1 MRRVDRPGVDASA
14 PSHAPFSASAGPVPP
29 ARLAL
34 WERLAPRLMP
44 PSSRDE
50 WRAIL
55 QEPDE
60 ALLHEALWSFA
71 AKQERAEAPERAAE
85 LYAYLA
91 EAAAASKPD
100 LARRARER
108 LAFLQGS
115 GPVRLRVESLLH
127 RFSREACDPA
137 NLMAM
142 VLAGSVYR
150 LTRAGV
156 LSRLLAS
163 PAANPLT
170 RGFGARALAA
180 VSGFALEAP
189 VFTLGGKAAGAAL
202 GRPQAWDSES
212 FGRELASS
220 YLVLGGL
227 KLAGWGSQA
236 VYRRLVDPVGA
247 NLVFAPMQGGGG
259 RTQGSPLQLL
269 FQQGGMLSGI
279 LIGHS
284 LEERLGLRPRQDG
297 ATTLTDSLATLLQFH
312 VAGRLTCSAFGEGFH
327 RWERGLDAL
336 AERVAQ
342 NGPPLFRPPAPV
354 LLGATPA
361 RASLA
366 SPPVADSG
374 MLWAMSGIRD
384 AASGRPP
391 RRPEPSHLPSVA
403 SALRGLRS
411 LPRHSLPRDEV
422 HFLLRFSRKL
432 EAAGLKDN
440 AYLVLEKA
448 LELARRL
455 EYDSQAADCLG
466 RVGEAMA
473 DLSYLQDA
481 QRVFAE
487 ARRRIERT
495 NAHSRPHLLGDL
507 WAKQRRAQD
516 PDAADT
522 LKSALRAAR
531 RQIEAGQSSNAES
544 LAIRAA
550 AEGELALAR
559 DLIDELAVGHRAFA
573 VSELASRWAREGF
586 QHQTVAR
593 AILLEAKGEIHR
605 GAKLREN
612 NYPVYWLHRLGKA
625 LLAAGPDYRDD
636 VHEVAL
642 EMRSYL
648 KAHIPDATAFAS
660 QMVDA
665 VSLLAGARK
674 FHEARAIVATE
685 FRDPGFRSK
694 ALAAVLVELGRAERM
709 EDAEAL
715 LHSERLLIGDRVSVS
730 LELVSLY
737 RGKQGAWTPDAKRL
751 LKEVRELLLRHEF
764 SREGLSRFEALLRTA
779 GMFVEAG
786 DRVAGEE
793 LYEAA
798 RQAIAGD
805 VMIAPER
812 AADRYAELALERAAR
827 LGFAKIPENRPRLF
841 ETLRRAARQGEAQRA
856 ARLATLLGFCE
867 DGFEYAREEIASL
880 PEDYRLWARI
890 HLMEGA
896 SLLPRDTA
904 GRKALAQ
911 EVREILL
918 ASQESA
924 APLAPRV
931 HRRAAQLLL
940 KLDAPTWLR
949 IAHDKVRSTLGLRP
963 EGLQAFVWRTTGRT
977 IAFPEQDP
985 IFYQTLFWLAR
996 SGHRP
1001 SQGMVR
1007 EWLERLDFPAAQRR
1021 VLVRALRGSEGL
1033 ASEQKEK
1040 GKILH

>member
-34 WERLAPRLMP
+34 WERLAPQAMP

-60 ALLHEALWSFA
+60 ALFHEALWSFA
-71 AKQERAEAPERAAE
+71 GKQERAEAPERAAE
-85 LYAYLA
+85 LYAYLV
-91 EAAAASKPD
+91 EAAAASQPD

-108 LAFLQGS
+108 LAFLQGR
-115 GPVRLRVESLLH
+115 GPVGMRVESLMQ

-137 NLMAM
+137 ALTAMA
-142 VLAGSVYR
+142 LAGSVYR
-150 LTRAGV
+150 LTRAGA

-163 PAANPLT
+163 SAANPLT

-189 VFTLGGKAAGAAL
+189 VFTLSGKATGAAL
-202 GRPQAWDSES
+202 GRPQAWDAAS
-212 FGRELASS
+212 FRRELASS

-227 KLAGWGSQA
+227 KLAGWGSGTA
-236 VYRRLVDPVGA
+236 YRRIADSVGA
-247 NLVFAPMQGGGG
+247 V
-259 RTQGSPLQLL
+259 RERPLRVL
-269 FQQGGMLSGI
+269 FQQGGMFSGI
-279 LIGHS
+279 LLGHS
-284 LEERLGLRPRQDG
+284 LEERLGLRPRQDV

-312 VAGRLTCSAFGEGFH
+312 VAGRLTRRAFGEGFH

-342 NGPPLFRPPAPV
+342 GGPPLFRPPAPV
-354 LLGATPA
+354 LLGAAPA
-361 RASLA
+361 RISLA
-366 SPPVADSG
+366 SPSVADSG

-403 SALRGLRS
+403 AALRGLRS
-411 LPRHSLPRDEV
+411 LPRHSQPREEV
-422 HFLLRFSRKL
+422 YFLLRFSRKL

-455 EYDSQAADCLG
+455 EFDQQAADCLG
-466 RVGEAMA
+466 KVGEAMA

-495 NAHSRPHLLGDL
+495 SPHSRPHLLGDL
-507 WAKQRRAQD
+507 WAKQRRARD

-544 LAIRAA
+544 LAIQAA

-559 DLIDELAVGHRAFA
+559 DLIDELAVGHRVFA

-586 QHQTVAR
+586 EHQTVAR
-593 AILLEAKGEIHR
+593 AIFLEAKGEIHR
-605 GAKLREN
+605 GAKLREK
-612 NYPVYWLHRLGKA
+612 NYPVYWLHRLGKT

-636 VHEVAL
+636 AAEVAL

-660 QMVDA
+660 QMVEA

-730 LELVSLY
+730 LELASLY

-764 SREGLSRFEALLRTA
+764 PREGLSRFEALLRTA

-805 VMIAPER
+805 VLIAPER
-812 AADRYAELALERAAR
+812 AADRYAEWALERAAR
-827 LGFAKIPENRPRLF
+827 LGFGKIPENRPRIF
-841 ETLRRAARQGEAQRA
+841 ETLRRAVRQGETQRA

-880 PEDYRLWARI
+880 PEAYRLWARV
-890 HLMEGA
+890 HLVEGA
-896 SLLPRDTA
+896 SLLPRDSA
-904 GRKALAQ
+904 GRKALAD

-918 ASQESA
+918 ASQESSV
-924 APLAPRV
+924 PLAPRV

-940 KLDAPTWLR
+940 KLDALAWLR
-949 IAHDKVRSTLGLRP
+949 IAHDKVRATLGLKP
-963 EGLQAFVWRTTGRT
+963 EGLQAFVWRTADRP
-977 IAFPEQDP
+977 IAFPEGDP

-996 SGHRP
+996 SGHLP

-1007 EWLERLDFPAAQRR
+1007 EWLERPDFPAAQRR
-1021 VLVRALRGSEGL
+1021 VLVRALRDSEGL
-1033 ASEQKEK
+1033 APEEKEK
-1040 GKILH
+1040 GRILH